1 MFVCVLSC
9 YSSSLM
15 LHCPDVG
22 MLEALE
28 NNGDISEMDLETLQ
42 KSRSDI
48 VTWLRWFHF
57 VFLENR
63 LFVPLCARWAFKFLL
78 EL

>member
-1 MFVCVLSC
+1 MGTFLRC
-9 YSSSLM
+9 
-15 LHCPDVG
+15 
-22 MLEALE
+22 
-28 NNGDISEMDLETLQ
+28 TLKPYKNQ
-42 KSRSDI
+42 EVDI

-63 LFVPLCARWAFKFLL
+63 LFVPLCACWAFKFLL